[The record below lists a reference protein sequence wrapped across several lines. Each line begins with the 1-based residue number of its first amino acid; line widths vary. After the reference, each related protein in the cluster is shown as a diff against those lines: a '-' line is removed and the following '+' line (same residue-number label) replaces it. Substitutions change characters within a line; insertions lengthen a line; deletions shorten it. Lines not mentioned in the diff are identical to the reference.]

1 MSRNL
6 TTEAAEGWQYAKT
19 HDTHPMTATQLQA
32 ACPYLRTSPSALAW
46 HAGRAI
52 YLEGEPCPV
61 DAPLTS
67 KERRV
72 LMSSRGDSMVLRGYK
87 QIELGRYAT
96 DRGCVFYFRS
106 A

>member
-1 MSRNL
+1 MSRDL
-6 TTEAAEGWQYAKT
+6 TNEAAQGWHYAKT
-19 HDTHPMTATQLQA
+19 HDTIPMTESQLQA
-32 ACPYLRTSPSALAW
+32 ACPYLHTSPSALAW

-52 YLEGEPCPV
+52 YLEGEESPCV
-61 DAPLTS
+61 GAPADR
-67 KERRV
+67 KRRV